1 MIPSAAPDDSYGLT
15 EYPNYLYSPGYQV
28 WDMTDP
34 ADPKFVSQIAV
45 PGQILGDKEHEETYL
60 MNPRAGNRTSWMGAR
75 NPIFLPQS
83 LESGGKLGFGAM
95 GGLGV
100 YAFDLSDPA
109 KPKMLSGV
117 NTPPSFAGTEF
128 DNADVSQ
135 YARTGYV
142 FANGYPMNRDCYE
155 PYKDIFVIDARDPR
169 T

>member
-1 MIPSAAPDDSYGLT
+1 
-15 EYPNYLYSPGYQV
+15 
-28 WDMTDP
+28 
-34 ADPKFVSQIAV
+34 
-45 PGQILGDKEHEETYL
+45 
-60 MNPRAGNRTSWMGAR
+60 MGAR

-109 KPKMLSGV
+109 GV

-135 YARTGYV
+135 YAHRLCV
-142 FANGYPMNRDCYE
+142 ANGYPMNRDCYE
-155 PYKDIFVIDARDPR
+155 PYKDIFVMPATPR